1 MLPSVHVGEI
11 LLLIPALEPRG
22 VQSRAQPDAKAAVRE
37 DVAAAGRGGGEPAR
51 GGAPTVSSPTTG
63 GRHPGGRVPVSGRGC
78 LLPESESGTCPVPSA
93 MDTEEAIAN
102 PGARAPWVSQHLLF
116 SRSR

>member
-37 DVAAAGRGGGEPAR
+37 DVAAAGAGEVSRRGA
-51 GGAPTVSSPTTG
+51 
-63 GRHPGGRVPVSGRGC
+63 GRPLS
-78 LLPESESGTCPVPSA
+78 PVPPQ
-93 MDTEEAIAN
+93 EAVTPEA
-102 PGARAPWVSQHLLF
+102 ACR
-116 SRSR
+116 